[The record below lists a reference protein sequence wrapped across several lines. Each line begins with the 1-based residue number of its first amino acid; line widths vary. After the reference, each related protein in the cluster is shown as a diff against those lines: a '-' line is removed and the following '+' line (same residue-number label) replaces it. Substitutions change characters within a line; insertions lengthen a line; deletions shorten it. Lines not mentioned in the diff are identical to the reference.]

1 MKKPVIKDFQPTPL
15 GLWKRAKEF
24 AEAAG
29 VVADAARNQ
38 LSVPA
43 YYLWGHSIELSLKAF
58 LFDSGVPLQELKRKY
73 GRS

>member
-1 MKKPVIKDFQPTPL
+1 VKKPVIKDFQPTPL

-58 LFDSGVPLQELKRKY
+58 LFDSGVPL
-73 GRS
+73 